1 MSGGY
6 KFLRGLVRW
15 WFALSSRRIRVLG
28 ADKLPT
34 ARPALLAVSHPASFL
49 DALILVAA
57 FDRPVSCLLASNL
70 LQSFWPGWLAR
81 RLGMIPY
88 EPGEGSSDALPPIG
102 AKAGQSPGR
111 PALPEKGQGSLPMP
125 KAARATPGRPAVGPW
140 TAPKPAWEACCDVLA
155 DQGVV
160 AVFAEPQGAREPA
173 SARQGAAEALESVA
187 TLALAAESR
196 HGGRLG
202 LVLLPLAL
210 YVPSERSPS
219 RELLLYLDSPL
230 APLGPK
236 PQEADLRGQ
245 AKALAA
251 LLQQRFRENP
261 FRLQPDDLKVFIT
274 EMEEVLRANLEE
286 DWASRPNWKQKTEGF
301 QLSGFVS
308 EWTAQVNTLEP
319 ARLVGLRESLD
330 VWREARRRLALWRF
344 EVEAAGAAMNSP
356 LRRAAVWGESALG
369 GLLAIYGFINHLPAL
384 LILYAAGL
392 LKSDPERDPR
402 KEWLI
407 GGAVLVACYTVQVL
421 LLGHWMGRAAAGY
434 YAPTLPVTGVYL
446 WRYFW
451 LLRHRTRPAILSLLL
466 PARDRKLRRMRQGFV
481 AEFNRALNDYAE
493 LPEATKV

>member
-15 WFALSSRRIRVLG
+15 WLALSSRRIRVLG
-28 ADKLPT
+28 AEKLPT
-34 ARPALLAVSHPASFL
+34 ARAVLLVVSHPASFL

-57 FDRPVSCLLASNL
+57 FDRPVSCLLTSNL
-70 LQSFWPGWLAR
+70 LQGFWAGWLAR
-81 RLGMIPY
+81 HLGMIRY
-88 EPGEGSSDALPPIG
+88 EPGEGFGSPPAVG
-102 AKAGQSPGR
+102 AKGSQG
-111 PALPEKGQGSLPMP
+111 PARQVLLEKGQGSLPMP
-125 KAARATPGRPAVGPW
+125 EAARATPGRTAVGPW
-140 TAPKPAWEACCDVLA
+140 APPKPAWEACCDVLA
-155 DQGVV
+155 SQGVV
-160 AVFAEPQGAREPA
+160 AVFADPQGAREPA
-173 SARQGAAEALESVA
+173 AARQGAAETLEPAA

-196 HGGRLG
+196 QGGRLE

-236 PQEADLRGQ
+236 PQGGDLRAQ
-245 AKALAA
+245 TRVLAS
-251 LLQQRFRENP
+251 LLEQRFRENP

-286 DWASRPNWKQKTEGF
+286 DWASRPNWKQKVDEF

-330 VWREARRRLALWRF
+330 TWREARRRLALWQS
-344 EVEAAGAAMNSP
+344 EVEAAGAGMNSP
-356 LRRAAVWGESALG
+356 LRRAAVWAESALG
-369 GLLAIYGFINHLPAL
+369 GLLAIYGLINHLPAL

-402 KEWLI
+402 KDWLI
-407 GGAVLVACYTVQVL
+407 GGAVLVACYTAQVL

-451 LLRHRTRPAILSLLL
+451 LFRHRTRPAILGLLL
-466 PARDRKLRRMRQGFV
+466 PARDRKLRRMRQEFV